1 MPSGN
6 GNNNGANGAN
16 YGKLKGN
23 RTSNGSTLRR
33 NSKARQPVKRVQSKR
48 TNTRNNK
55 LPPVPARPSIGR
67 NANINNNK
75 LPPVPA
81 RPSIGRHAS
90 KVMNNENTNNNLPPV
105 PARPSIGQRATEI
118 KKPVVSKNTIYTDVS
133 VKGTH
138 SSRHNHHPRVANQ
151 VVYSTVAGTVNPTN
165 RKSNKKP

>member
-16 YGKLKGN
+16 YGELQGN
-23 RTSNGSTLRR
+23 RTPKVSTLRR

-55 LPPVPARPSIGR
+55 
-67 NANINNNK
+67 
-75 LPPVPA
+75 
-81 RPSIGRHAS
+81 
-90 KVMNNENTNNNLPPV
+90 LPPV